1 MRAAL
6 WCAALTVLPGCVPAV
21 LVGAGT
27 VTGVAISQER
37 TTRDALTDNEIGLS
51 INNQL
56 LNESGELFRRV
67 GVDVKEGRVLL
78 TGGVRQPQES
88 VRATEIAWATPG
100 VKAVTNEIVV
110 DQQPSAQRYAEDVW
124 ITSQVRARFLADPQ
138 IASVNYSVETHD
150 GVVHLTGIARSDAEL
165 ARATRQA
172 AAVPGVRQVV
182 SHVLSIND
190 PRRRPP
196 AAPGTATAPGPVA
209 AAPAPQ
215 AFRRPLPPDPAQQET
230 SPA

>member
-1 MRAAL
+1 MLGAAAAAL
-6 WCAALTVLPGCVPAV
+6 SGCVPAV

-27 VTGVAISQER
+27 MTSVAISEER
-37 TTRDALTDNEIGLS
+37 STRDALSDNEIGLS
-51 INNQL
+51 INNRL
-56 LNESGELFRRV
+56 LGESGELFRRV

-78 TGGVRQPQES
+78 TGGVRRPQES
-88 VRATEIAWATPG
+88 VRAAEIAWATPG
-100 VKAVTNEIVV
+100 VGAVTNEIVV

-196 AAPGTATAPGPVA
+196 APPGAVA
-209 AAPAPQ
+209 A
-215 AFRRPLPPDPAQQET
+215 PDPARAAAGQTASRRPAQPAEPQPET